1 MNSYTEDQFPELDE
15 EIKEWLIRMEDV
27 FKLGTPSASSTTIKG
42 DKFVELINLKDGQYL
57 FDGTCPHFDTPQ
69 EAWKYLKKSFWMY
82 AEGRHGKLYW
92 RILPEVC
99 LCENE
104 ILDTLDP
111 KCGQKIHPNDEYRGY
126 MRLFI
131 AET

>member
-1 MNSYTEDQFPELDE
+1 MKIQTLINSWLLGIEDRFQ
-15 EIKEWLIRMEDV
+15 
-27 FKLGTPSASSTTIKG
+27 LGTPGETKYCITG
-42 DKFVELINLKDGQYL
+42 DEFVELINYKDGKYL
-57 FDGTCPHFDTPQ
+57 FDGTCPHFDTEI
-69 EAWKYLKKSFWMY
+69 EAWERLIESFWKY
-82 AEGRHGKLYW
+82 AEGRTGKLYW

-111 KCGQKIHPNDEYRGY
+111 RCGQKAHPNDEYRGY

-131 AET
+131 AEN